1 MFTKFKQRFA
11 VMMSMIMVL
20 TMLPLSAF
28 ANGGDNPKNVSEI
41 TGPSAP
47 EDGLTTLAIQGL
59 TADNVKYLAFG
70 LNNVNGT
77 AQKVAKIAMYADGKA
92 VIENLQAPVA
102 PPAPTPG
109 GGGGGG
115 GGGSSSVRPGT
126 DNKKDDTNKTDADNT
141 DNGSTTDDSS
151 NATPVETTVIQP
163 GSNVATITDA
173 DGNTRTVTM
182 DVPPTIK
189 DGRTLMPAR
198 FIAEVLGA
206 TVDYDGETKQASFGY
221 EDALVVLTLG
231 SKTMLVNGSEVSL
244 LTAPEVIEGRVLLP
258 LRDIQQAL
266 ASLGLEADVDWNA
279 ETKEITILKF

>member
-115 GGGSSSVRPGT
+115 GGSSSVRPGT

-206 TVDYDGETKQASFGY
+206 DVNYDAASKQATFTY
-221 EDALVVLTLG
+221 EGASVVLTLG
-231 SKTMLVNGSEVSL
+231 SKVMNVNGEMVTL
-244 LTAPEVIEGRVLLP
+244 LTAPEVINGRVLLP